1 MRNKDIDLSIV
12 IVSWNVR
19 KLLEACLL
27 SIFEATRGLRIE
39 IFVVD
44 NASRDGSP
52 EIIARQFPDIN
63 LIENSTNVGF
73 GTANNQA
80 LRLCQGEFVLL
91 INPDTVVPKD
101 AIFGMVKFLK
111 DHPQAGLVG
120 PEQRDGDGKLH
131 LMNCVHLSPREMT
144 EYLIERLAS
153 IPRKR
158 THILFSRP
166 RKVPILNGGCWM
178 VRNKAFSE
186 IGLFDEDLFLYGEE
200 PDVCHRMSQAGWE
213 IWFLRDIE
221 IVHYRRQSINQRGF
235 QFELLYFLR
244 SMFIW
249 LTKIGGQLLKDLTT
263 SHRERNSLGKT
274 H

>member
-1 MRNKDIDLSIV
+1 MRNTNLDLSIV

-19 KLLEACLL
+19 KLLEACLQ
-27 SIFEATRGLRIE
+27 SIFEATRGLRFE
-39 IFVVD
+39 IIVVD
-44 NASRDGSP
+44 NASHDGSP
-52 EIIARQFPDIN
+52 EIVARNFPDIN

-80 LRLCQGEFVLL
+80 LRLCRGEFVLL

-101 AIFGMVKFLK
+101 AIFRLVKFLK
-111 DHPQAGLVG
+111 EHPQAGLVG

-131 LMNCVHLSPREMT
+131 LMNCVHLSPREMA

-153 IPRKR
+153 IPRNR
-158 THILFSRP
+158 TRILFSRP
-166 RKVPILNGGCWM
+166 RQVSILNGGCWM
-178 VRNKAFSE
+178 VRNKAISE

-200 PDVCHRMSQAGWE
+200 PDVCHRMRRVGWE
-213 IWFLRDIE
+213 IWFLRDVE

-235 QFELLYFLR
+235 HFELWYFFR

-249 LTKIGGQLLKDLTT
+249 LTKMGGQLLKD
-263 SHRERNSLGKT
+263 
-274 H
+274 